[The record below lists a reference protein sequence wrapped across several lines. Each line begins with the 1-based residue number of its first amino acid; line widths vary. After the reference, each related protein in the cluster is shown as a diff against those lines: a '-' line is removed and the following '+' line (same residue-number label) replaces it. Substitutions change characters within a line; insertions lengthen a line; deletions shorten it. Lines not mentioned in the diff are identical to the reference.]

1 MQLRSCVAVAVF
13 KPIAIAPI
21 LPLAREL
28 PYAVVAA
35 LKREKKKKRKSSITN
50 FQITC
55 LDSMYSLR
63 TTDMGEKKRN
73 QIN

>member
-35 LKREKKKKRKSSITN
+35 LKREKKKKKGKVPSLISKSHV
-50 FQITC
+50 
-55 LDSMYSLR
+55 
-63 TTDMGEKKRN
+63 
-73 QIN
+73 